1 MKLSHLRIG
10 LFVLILLISTSGCG
24 YINGIRAK
32 SQLNEAVSAYKDKR
46 YDEAEKYAR
55 KAIYLDPSN
64 ENGPL
69 ILAVIL
75 QTEYRRGDTSEVN
88 VKRAEEAIQLY
99 KEVEQ
104 KDPNNDQAFT
114 TVTVLLG
121 YLGKSDE
128 QIEWV
133 KARSTNEAVAKDKR
147 AEAYAFLANKK
158 WDCSREVTDKNQQ
171 RVQKPDGSVVIQYK
185 KPSDSKEYDDAT
197 KCMTEGLQL
206 AETAISMDPE
216 SETAWA
222 QRYNLLLEAGKLAKM
237 EGNESKATDY
247 EKQATDARE
256 QGRKLHEKAKP
267 AASPTPPPA
276 G

>member
-10 LFVLILLISTSGCG
+10 LLILALLVSTSGCG
-24 YINGIRAK
+24 YVNSIRAK

-55 KAIYLDPSN
+55 KAISLDPTN

-69 ILAVIL
+69 ILAVVL
-75 QTEYRRGDTSEVN
+75 QTEYRRGDTSDVN

-99 KEVEQ
+99 KEVE
-104 KDPNNDQAFT
+104 KSDPNNDQAFT

-121 YLGKSDE
+121 YLGRSDE
-128 QIEWV
+128 QVEWV
-133 KARSTNEAVAKDKR
+133 KARANNGSVSKEKR
-147 AEAYAFLANKK
+147 AEAYAFLANKD

-171 RVQKPDGSVVIQYK
+171 RVQKGDTVVLQYK
-185 KPSDSKEYDDAT
+185 KPTDSKEYDDAV

-222 QRYNLLLEAGKLAKM
+222 QKYNLLLEAGKLAKM
-237 EGNESKATDY
+237 DGNDSKATEY

-256 QGRKLHEKAKP
+256 QGKKLHEKAK
-267 AASPTPPPA
+267 AAQTPPPPA

>member
-1 MKLSHLRIG
+1 MKLSQAKLG
-10 LFVLILLISTSGCG
+10 LLVLVLAVGASGCG
-24 YINGIRAK
+24 YINNIRAK

-55 KAIYLDPSN
+55 KAMYLDPSN
-64 ENGPL
+64 ENAPL

-75 QTEYRRGDTSEVN
+75 QTKYRRGDTSEVN
-88 VKRAEEAIQLY
+88 IKRAEEAIALY
-99 KEVEQ
+99 KEVEK

-121 YLGKSDE
+121 NLGKSDE
-128 QIEWV
+128 QLEWV
-133 KARSTNEAVAKDKR
+133 KQRANNEAVTKSKR
-147 AEAYAFLANKK
+147 AEAQAFLANKK
-158 WDCSREVTDKNQQ
+158 WECSLAITDKNKQT
-171 RVQKPDGSVVIQYK
+171 VKNPDGSMTVQYK
-185 KPSDSKEYDDAT
+185 KPTDSPEYDQAV

-206 AETAISMDPE
+206 AETAISMDSE

-222 QRYNLLLEAGKLAKM
+222 QKYNLLLEGGKLAKM
-237 EGNESKATDY
+237 EGNDSKAADY
-247 EKQATDARE
+247 EKQATTARE

-267 AASPTPPPA
+267 AASPQPA